1 MATPPDPSRRPAR
14 LSRWAASGL
23 TAAATVGAVGAMAA
37 TAPDDTGDP
46 DVVGVA
52 VGAVARYEAELAAA
66 TLMAAADPGVDVAT
80 PVPPP
85 TIARAG
91 VS

>member
-1 MATPPDPSRRPAR
+1 MASSPDPPRRPAR

-23 TAAATVGAVGAMAA
+23 TAAATVGAVGAMAGA
-37 TAPDDTGDP
+37 APDDTGDP
-46 DVVGVA
+46 DVAGAA
-52 VGAVARYEAELAAA
+52 VGAVARYEAEVAAA
-66 TLMAAADPGVDVAT
+66 ALMAAADPGIEAAT